1 MKNKFLY
8 QLIVG
13 LGNPGSPY
21 ASTYHNAGWLA
32 LDCFIKKTA
41 ETMTLAKKGKQT
53 SFEFFKFN
61 NDDKENIIFVKPLTF
76 MNESGKAVLAAT
88 RYFSTKDKKIK
99 PKEILIIHDD
109 ADIELGKIK
118 LSFGQGAAGHHG
130 VESVIKNL
138 KTKNFWRIRIG
149 IRPKTPNDKNQAPK
163 KKAGGFVL
171 EKITPADELIL
182 ERLFESGLTF

>member
-1 MKNKFLY
+1 
-8 QLIVG
+8 
-13 LGNPGSPY
+13 
-21 ASTYHNAGWLA
+21 
-32 LDCFIKKTA
+32 
-41 ETMTLAKKGKQT
+41 MTLAKKGKQT

-76 MNESGKAVLAAT
+76 MNESGKAVLAAM
-88 RYFSTKDKKIK
+88 RYFSAKDKKIK

-171 EKITPADELIL
+171 EKITPADKLVL